1 LLSRPIVMPSRLELH
16 HTNVHRFGTS
26 PVCQRT
32 GNAQPPASNI
42 NHNFVRNCYFIKRF
56 CLTK

>member
-1 LLSRPIVMPSRLELH
+1 LLSRPIVMLSRLELH

-32 GNAQPPASNI
+32 VSGASEFRPDFRLSETI
-42 NHNFVRNCYFIKRF
+42 
-56 CLTK
+56 